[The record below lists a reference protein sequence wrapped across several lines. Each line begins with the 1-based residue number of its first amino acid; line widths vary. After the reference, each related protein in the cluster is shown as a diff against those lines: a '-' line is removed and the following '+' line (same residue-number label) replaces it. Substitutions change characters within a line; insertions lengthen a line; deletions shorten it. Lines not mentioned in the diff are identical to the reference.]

1 MNEYL
6 ATEGEAKVIL
16 ELKGIKKHFG
26 GVQALDGVD
35 FKLYE
40 NEIIGL
46 IGDNGA
52 GKSTLVKIITGLYTP
67 NEGEIFL
74 EGNKIHSLNPKRAR
88 ELGIE
93 TIFQDLALFDVMDIS
108 ANLFA
113 GREIKMG
120 GFWLNQKKMDKL
132 AQEALD
138 KTGITLGSSL
148 RQIVGE
154 LSGGQKHAVAISRSV
169 YVSGSPK
176 IILMDEPTAGLG
188 VKESNVLLEIVKGL
202 KKSGVSVI
210 LITHNLDHAFEVVDR
225 FFVLR
230 SGRAVG
236 ERPVDKCNS
245 IDLIEMMVGVQ
256 EVNSKATTR

>member
-1 MNEYL
+1 MNDYSTL
-6 ATEGEAKVIL
+6 KGEEKVVL

-40 NEIIGL
+40 NEIVGL

-52 GKSTLVKIITGLYTP
+52 GKSTLVKIITGLYAP
-67 NEGEIFL
+67 NEGEMFL
-74 EGNKIHSLNPKRAR
+74 EGNKINSLNPKQAR
-88 ELGIE
+88 EMGIE
-93 TIFQDLALFDVMDIS
+93 TIFQDLALFDGLDIS

-113 GREIKMG
+113 GREIRRG
-120 GFWLNQKKMDKL
+120 NFWLNEKKMDKL
-132 AQEALD
+132 AKEALD
-138 KTGITLGSSL
+138 KTGITLGSNL

-188 VKESNVLLEIVKGL
+188 VKESNILLEIVKGL
-202 KKSGVSVI
+202 KRSGVSVL

-230 SGRAVG
+230 SGRVVG
-236 ERPVDKCNS
+236 DRPVDKVNS
-245 IDLIEMMVGVQ
+245 IDLIEMMVGVV
-256 EVNSKATTR
+256 ESNSKTG